1 MVCRAVGWD
10 QSSKHISSFLQIY
23 WDYVFIYIEIGAKSG
38 QANSFIQNNHN
49 IIFLPFGS
57 IYVFSWLCLTLV
69 MYKLIKVIRTKECV
83 SLAAWETAR
92 YFIKHLISDCNSL
105 SGLNIHQV
113 RGSNFRELEVLAA
126 SQLFCED
133 NGAMSAPVLP
143 LKIPPTEIFHTLL
156 HPPNIPAISPVINHL
171 NFLLLFLGYI
181 VVLGNWVFWALCD
194 ASWRVNI
201 LWLYNLIRQSL
212 DNIPNKS

>member
-1 MVCRAVGWD
+1 
-10 QSSKHISSFLQIY
+10 
-23 WDYVFIYIEIGAKSG
+23 
-38 QANSFIQNNHN
+38 
-49 IIFLPFGS
+49 
-57 IYVFSWLCLTLV
+57 

-83 SLAAWETAR
+83 SPAAWEPAR

-113 RGSNFRELEVLAA
+113 RGSKFRELEVLAA

-156 HPPNIPAISPVINHL
+156 HSPNIPAISPVINHL

-181 VVLGNWVFWALCD
+181 VVVGN
-194 ASWRVNI
+194 
-201 LWLYNLIRQSL
+201 
-212 DNIPNKS
+212 